1 VIENNSSAIDHVA
14 PDEGV
19 APDFNPAHPGDCR
32 LSLRASEHLRHG
44 LEQIALGEPAIAVA
58 AFRSALQ
65 LAPHLPDAHV
75 GLGVAYAMTSRIY
88 PAIDHL
94 ERAAQLDPLGFHA
107 HFKLAQLYFQLRV
120 PAKGYEIAR
129 RALDCAST
137 LDERRVVA
145 QLLHQERQREHN
157 GLARPWFYKSFSRSA
172 LWLSAA
178 GAAALLFALLLH
190 VH

>member
-1 VIENNSSAIDHVA
+1 MIEPTTLATRDA
-14 PDEGV
+14 MLPPL
-19 APDFNPAHPGDCR
+19 AAH
-32 LSLRASEHLRHG
+32 HLRHG
-44 LEQIALGEPAIAVA
+44 LEQIALGEPAIAVV
-58 AFRSALQ
+58 AFHTALEH
-65 LAPHLPDAHV
+65 APGLPDAHV
-75 GLGVAYAMTSRIY
+75 GLGVAYAMTSQVY

-94 ERAAQLDPLGFHA
+94 ERAAQLDPCSFHA

-137 LDERRVVA
+137 LDERRVLA

-178 GAAALLFALLLH
+178 SAAALLFALLLH